1 MGAQRVDE
9 GLHEHDVPQRTEPGD
24 QKPGSRRLVM
34 GLLRHASKVAPPT
47 IFAGKMKWI
56 DTHTHLYQPAFDGDR
71 QDAMERCAE
80 AGVDLL
86 LLPNIDVESIPRVH
100 DMMATW
106 PERCRGMMGLHPCHV
121 GEGWESELSAIEA
134 ALNAPAADSPW
145 VAVGEVGLD
154 LHWDTSTLDAQQEA
168 LRIQLGWAKDRG
180 LPVVIHVRKAF
191 QELFDVLDEAMDDRL
206 TGVVHCFT
214 GGLDEAR
221 HILDYPG
228 WMLGIGGVAT
238 YKNGGLDKVLPHVPM
253 ERIILETDSP
263 YLSPVPHRGKRN
275 ESSYVPLVGQRVA
288 ELTGLNVE
296 DVARQTTANA
306 VKLFGLEAHL
316 EG

>member
-1 MGAQRVDE
+1 
-9 GLHEHDVPQRTEPGD
+9 
-24 QKPGSRRLVM
+24 
-34 GLLRHASKVAPPT
+34 
-47 IFAGKMKWI
+47 MKWI

-71 QDAMERCAE
+71 QDAMARCAE
-80 AGVDLL
+80 SGVDLL

-106 PERCRGMMGLHPCHV
+106 SERCRGMMGLHPCHV
-121 GEGWESELSAIEA
+121 GEGWETELAAIEA
-134 ALNAPAADSPW
+134 ALNAPAQDSPW

-154 LHWDTSTLDAQQEA
+154 LHWDTSTLEAQQAA
-168 LRIQLGWAKDRG
+168 LRIQLDWAKARG

-191 QELFDVLDEAMDDRL
+191 EELFDVLDEAMDDSL

-214 GGLDEAR
+214 GDLDQAK
-221 HILDYPG
+221 HILEYPG

-253 ERIILETDSP
+253 ERVILETDSP

-288 ELTGLNVE
+288 DLTGLNVE
-296 DVARQTTANA
+296 EVARQTTTNA
-306 VKLFGLEAHL
+306 VKLFGLQSHV